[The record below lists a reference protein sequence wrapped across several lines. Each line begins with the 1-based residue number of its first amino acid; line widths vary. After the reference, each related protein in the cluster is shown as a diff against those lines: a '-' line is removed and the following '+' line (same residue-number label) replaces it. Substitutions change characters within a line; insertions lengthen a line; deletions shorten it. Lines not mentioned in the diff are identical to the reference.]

1 MRRQRSTAALAR
13 ERGDVCFSG
22 VALANFKPPTP
33 PGNGQ
38 RFNPTRRGLDF
49 RCRFQLPR
57 FRGAVR
63 TPRPEQFV
71 QSRLCG
77 TPDSAD
83 DGSIQRCACRDTT
96 SMEAGMVPGP
106 RLRAYL
112 ALERAMVDLADA
124 GDAVADELRDR
135 MDPIWRCLTEEEHRA
150 LDNRSGD
157 ASVFAG
163 ELQLLV
169 PMPPRRDISV
179 RESVRQQF
187 RCKAACSALFQPATS
202 ASMWFWGA
210 GALWNGCPARNPRR
224 FCSVADPEPERR
236 FWRWMWRW
244 HWREHQPEMCL

>member
-1 MRRQRSTAALAR
+1 
-13 ERGDVCFSG
+13 
-22 VALANFKPPTP
+22 
-33 PGNGQ
+33 
-38 RFNPTRRGLDF
+38 
-49 RCRFQLPR
+49 
-57 FRGAVR
+57 
-63 TPRPEQFV
+63 
-71 QSRLCG
+71 
-77 TPDSAD
+77 
-83 DGSIQRCACRDTT
+83 
-96 SMEAGMVPGP
+96 MVPGP

-202 ASMWFWGA
+202 ASMWFWGGWCLVERLPGKESATVLLRGGPGTGKTLLAVDVALALA
-210 GALWNGCPARNPRR
+210 GAPTGDVLVACVELLPSEFVAQIQTGRGELPLQYRDGPLAVLQWQADLIVKYRLKLAALIVNRTEGTVDVAHWPNDVLARLDEGGPQFVPPSRHL
-224 FCSVADPEPERR
+224 F
-236 FWRWMWRW
+236 
-244 HWREHQPEMCL
+244 